1 MIRVRHRWRMLAAA
15 AGVVAAA
22 ASLAAQSE
30 SALALPVEVLH
41 APATLAPG
49 DPLSTYVTSAGPLA
63 ELELAVEFADGER
76 VAGTGFA
83 VRGGPAGTTWA
94 AVIGIPSAAPAGE
107 ARLTISGLLAG
118 SASRA
123 ETRVMLHEQSIVIG
137 EREFAVEEIALN
149 TSLSNLRRTTDPRR
163 KAESL
168 DLWLLLNASRPVEW
182 PHFGPLR
189 LPLGDVR
196 RTGGFGDRRLY
207 RYADGNTATTIHNG
221 VDFGVPT
228 GTVVAAAGGGTVA
241 MARERIVTGFT
252 VVIEHLPGVYSLY
265 YHLDGLAVREGQRV
279 FAGDPIG
286 TVGSTGLATGPHL
299 HWEVRAAG
307 VAVDPDLLVT
317 APLVD
322 LPDASEAD
330 DAR

>member
-1 MIRVRHRWRMLAAA
+1 MRRLWKSLSVA
-15 AGVVAAA
+15 AGMVAVA
-22 ASLAAQSE
+22 ASLAAQSDSSPTVSRTE
-30 SALALPVEVLH
+30 PSLPVEVLH
-41 APATLAPG
+41 TPGTLAQG
-49 DPLSTYVTSAGPLA
+49 DPLSAYVTSAAPLA
-63 ELELAVEFADGER
+63 ELELAVELADGER
-76 VAGTGFA
+76 VAGSGFA
-83 VRGGPAGTTWA
+83 VRRGPAGTTWA
-94 AVIGIPSAAPAGE
+94 AVLGIPSNAPAGE

-123 ETRVMLHEQSIVIG
+123 ETRVMLHEQPLVIG
-137 EREFAVEEIALN
+137 EREFAVEEIPLN
-149 TSLSNLRRTTDPRR
+149 TGLSNLRRTTDPQR
-163 KAESL
+163 KTESWE
-168 DLWLLLNASRPVEW
+168 LWLLLSASRPVAW
-182 PHFGPLR
+182 PHYGPLR

-228 GTVVAAAGGGTVA
+228 GTVVAAAGGGAVA

-279 FAGDPIG
+279 FAGEPIG

-307 VAVDPDLLVT
+307 VAVDPDLLVA

-322 LPDASEAD
+322 LPDD
-330 DAR
+330 

>member
-1 MIRVRHRWRMLAAA
+1 MIRVRRHWRTLAAA
-15 AGVVAAA
+15 VVAITVS
-22 ASLAAQSE
+22 ASLAAQSD
-30 SALALPVEVLH
+30 SAPALPVEVLH
-41 APATLAPG
+41 TPETLAPG
-49 DPLSTYVTSAGPLA
+49 DPLSAYVTSAEPFA
-63 ELELAVEFADGER
+63 EIDLAVELADGER
-76 VAGTGFA
+76 VVGHGFA
-83 VRGGPAGTTWA
+83 VQSGPAGTTWA
-94 AVIGIPSAAPAGE
+94 AVLGIPSSAPAGQ

-163 KAESL
+163 KAESW

-196 RTGGFGDRRLY
+196 RTGSFGDRRLY

-265 YHLDGLAVREGQRV
+265 YHLDGLAVQEGQRV
-279 FAGDPIG
+279 AAGDPIG

-307 VAVDPDLLVT
+307 VAVDPDLLV
-317 APLVD
+317 AEPLVD
-322 LPDASEAD
+322 LPDD
-330 DAR
+330 

>member
-1 MIRVRHRWRMLAAA
+1 
-15 AGVVAAA
+15 
-22 ASLAAQSE
+22 
-30 SALALPVEVLH
+30 
-41 APATLAPG
+41 
-49 DPLSTYVTSAGPLA
+49 
-63 ELELAVEFADGER
+63 
-76 VAGTGFA
+76 
-83 VRGGPAGTTWA
+83 
-94 AVIGIPSAAPAGE
+94 
-107 ARLTISGLLAG
+107 
-118 SASRA
+118 
-123 ETRVMLHEQSIVIG
+123 MLHEQSIVIG

-163 KAESL
+163 KAESW

-196 RTGGFGDRRLY
+196 RTGSFGDRRMY

-252 VVIEHLPGVYSLY
+252 VVVEHLPGVYSLY
-265 YHLDGLAVREGQRV
+265 YHLDGLAVQEGQRV

-322 LPDASEAD
+322 LPDD
-330 DAR
+330 

>member
-1 MIRVRHRWRMLAAA
+1 MLAAA

-22 ASLAAQSE
+22 ASLAAQSD
-30 SALALPVEVLH
+30 SAPALPVEVLH
-41 APATLAPG
+41 APVTLSPG
-49 DPLSTYVTSAGPLA
+49 DPLSTHVTSAASLA
-63 ELELAVEFADGER
+63 ELELSVELADGEQ
-76 VAGTGFA
+76 VAGHGFA
-83 VRGGPAGTTWA
+83 VRRGPAGTTWA
-94 AVIGIPSAAPAGE
+94 AVIGIPSTAPAGE

-118 SASRA
+118 STSQDEAS
-123 ETRVMLHEQSIVIG
+123 VLLHEQSLVIG
-137 EREFAVEEIALN
+137 EREFAVEEIPLN
-149 TSLSNLRRTTDPRR
+149 TGLSNLRRTTDPQR
-163 KAESL
+163 KTESWE
-168 DLWLLLNASRPVEW
+168 LWLLLSASRPVAW
-182 PHFGPLR
+182 PHYGPLR

-196 RTGGFGDRRLY
+196 RTGGYGDRRLY

-228 GTVVAAAGGGTVA
+228 GTVVAAAGGGKVA

-265 YHLDGLAVREGQRV
+265 YHLDGLSVREGQRV

-307 VAVDPDLLVT
+307 VAVDPDLLVA

-322 LPDASEAD
+322 LPDD
-330 DAR
+330 

>member
-1 MIRVRHRWRMLAAA
+1 MA

-22 ASLAAQSE
+22 ASLAAQSD
-30 SALALPVEVLH
+30 SAPALPVAVLY

-49 DPLSTYVTSAGPLA
+49 DPLSTHVTSATPLA
-63 ELELAVEFADGER
+63 EIDLAVELADGER
-76 VAGTGFA
+76 VVGHGFA
-83 VRGGPAGTTWA
+83 VRRGPAGTTWA
-94 AVIGIPSAAPAGE
+94 AVLGIPSSAPAGR
-107 ARLTISGLLAG
+107 ARLTISGLLAA
-118 SASRA
+118 SASQDEA
-123 ETRVMLHEQSIVIG
+123 RVLLHEQSIVIG

-163 KAESL
+163 QAESW
-168 DLWLLLNASRPVEW
+168 DLWLLLNESRPVEW

-196 RTGGFGDRRLY
+196 RTGDFGDRRLY

-265 YHLDGLAVREGQRV
+265 YHLDGLAVQEGQRV

-322 LPDASEAD
+322 LPED
-330 DAR
+330 

>member
-1 MIRVRHRWRMLAAA
+1 MIRVRRHWKTLAAA
-15 AGVVAAA
+15 ASVVVAA

-30 SALALPVEVLH
+30 SALALPVEVLR
-41 APATLAPG
+41 APASLAPG
-49 DPLSTYVTSAGPLA
+49 DPLSTHVTSAAPLA
-63 ELELAVEFADGER
+63 ELELAVELSDGER
-76 VAGTGFA
+76 VAGDGFA
-83 VRGGPAGTTWA
+83 VQRGPAGTTWA
-94 AVIGIPSAAPAGE
+94 AVIGIPSTAPAGE

-118 SASRA
+118 SASQD
-123 ETRVMLHEQSIVIG
+123 ETSVLLYEQSLVIG
-137 EREFAVEEIALN
+137 EREFAVEEIPLN
-149 TSLSNLRRTTDPRR
+149 TGLSNLRRTTDPQR
-163 KAESL
+163 KNESWE
-168 DLWLLLNASRPVEW
+168 LWLLLSDSRPVAW

-207 RYADGNTATTIHNG
+207 RYADGNTATTVHNG

-228 GTVVAAAGGGTVA
+228 GTVVTAAGGGTVA

-265 YHLDGLAVREGQRV
+265 YHLDGLAVLEGQRV
-279 FAGDPIG
+279 FAGEPIG

-307 VAVDPDLLVT
+307 VAVDPDLLVA

-322 LPDASEAD
+322 LPDD
-330 DAR
+330 

>member
-1 MIRVRHRWRMLAAA
+1 MVRVRHRWRTLAAA
-15 AGVVAAA
+15 AGVVAVA
-22 ASLAAQSE
+22 ASLAAQSG
-30 SALALPVEVLH
+30 SAPALPVEVLH
-41 APATLAPG
+41 APDTLAPG
-49 DPLSTYVTSAGPLA
+49 DPLSTHVTSAAPLV
-63 ELELAVEFADGER
+63 ELELAVELEDGER
-76 VAGTGFA
+76 VVGHGFA
-83 VRGGPAGTTWA
+83 VRRGLAGTTWA
-94 AVIGIPSAAPAGE
+94 AVLGIPSTAPSGS
-107 ARLTISGLLAG
+107 ARLTVSGRFTG
-118 SASRA
+118 SAPEEA
-123 ETRVMLHEQSIVIG
+123 ARVLHEQSIIID

-163 KAESL
+163 KAESW

-182 PHFGPLR
+182 PHYGPLR

-265 YHLDGLAVREGQRV
+265 YHLDDLAVREGQRV

-299 HWEVRAAG
+299 HWEVRAAS
-307 VAVDPDLLVT
+307 VAVDPDLLVA

-322 LPDASEAD
+322 LPDASEAA
-330 DAR
+330 DAQ

>member
-1 MIRVRHRWRMLAAA
+1 MVRVRRHWRTLAAA
-15 AGVVAAA
+15 VVAITVS
-22 ASLAAQSE
+22 ASLAAQSD
-30 SALALPVEVLH
+30 STPALPVEVLDTPE
-41 APATLAPG
+41 ALAPG
-49 DPLSTYVTSAGPLA
+49 DPLSAYVTSAEPLV
-63 ELELAVEFADGER
+63 EIDLAVELADGER
-76 VAGTGFA
+76 VVSHGFA
-83 VRGGPAGTTWA
+83 VRRGPAGTTWA
-94 AVIGIPSAAPAGE
+94 AVLGIPSSAPAGR
-107 ARLTISGLLAG
+107 ARLTISGLFAG
-118 SASRA
+118 SASQD
-123 ETRVMLHEQSIVIG
+123 EVRVLLHEQSIVIG

-163 KAESL
+163 QAESW
-168 DLWLLLNASRPVEW
+168 DLWLLLNESRPVEW

-196 RTGGFGDRRLY
+196 RTGDFGDRRLY

-265 YHLDGLAVREGQRV
+265 YHLDGLAVQEGQRV

-322 LPDASEAD
+322 LPGD
-330 DAR
+330 

>member
-1 MIRVRHRWRMLAAA
+1 MIRVRHPWRTLAAA

-22 ASLAAQSE
+22 ASLAAQSD
-30 SALALPVEVLH
+30 SAPALPVAVLH

-49 DPLSTYVTSAGPLA
+49 DPLSTHVTSATPLA
-63 ELELAVEFADGER
+63 ELELAVELAEGER
-76 VAGTGFA
+76 VVGHGFA
-83 VRGGPAGTTWA
+83 VRRGPAGTTWA
-94 AVIGIPSAAPAGE
+94 AVLGIPSSAPAGR
-107 ARLTISGLLAG
+107 ARLTIWGLFAG
-118 SASRA
+118 NASRA
-123 ETRVMLHEQSIVIG
+123 ETRVLLHEQSIVIG

-163 KAESL
+163 QAESW
-168 DLWLLLNASRPVEW
+168 DLWLLLNESRPVEW

-196 RTGGFGDRRLY
+196 RTGDFGDRRLY

-265 YHLDGLAVREGQRV
+265 YHLDALTVREGQRV

-322 LPDASEAD
+322 LPED
-330 DAR
+330 